1 MQRTKSIY
9 EGTYDTPTPPPGTD
23 SGKDKKTKGEKS
35 KAKTKPTP
43 KGDQTTQAAALEAY
57 EGLQEKQ
64 EFLAEREALEVK
76 ATRFDYTFEG
86 ATKKKNVD
94 TDEEG
99 KFLSTSSNQLATI
112 VSPVALE
119 YRDPNDR
126 S

>member
-9 EGTYDTPTPPPGTD
+9 EGTLEGPTPTPGTD

-35 KAKTKPTP
+35 KTKTKSTT
-43 KGDQTTQAAALEAY
+43 KGEETMEKVELAAYQGLDQHVEY
-57 EGLQEKQ
+57 
-64 EFLAEREALEVK
+64 LAEREALEVK

-112 VSPVALE
+112 VSPVAIE